1 MIDELKKQH
10 QEMTQRIERIRGFF
24 DVDNKLKE
32 LEAVDKEVA
41 GPKFWDDNQAAQQTL
56 QKRSNLQR
64 GVNLWKD
71 LAKENDD
78 LGAML
83 VLLGEEEDDSLL
95 GECEAIVTSLK
106 KQLEAAELKAM
117 LSGESDGNNAILAIN
132 SGAGGTESQDWAE
145 MLLRMYI
152 RWGERNDYKAEVLDM
167 QYGEEAGIKSAT
179 VNFTGDYAYGYL
191 KAEIGVHRLVRISPF
206 DSNKRR
212 HTSFASVFVYPEVA
226 EDVEVEI
233 NPDDLKIDVYRASG
247 PGGQGVN
254 TTDSAVRITHQPTGI
269 VVLCQNERSQHKNK
283 ASAMKVLRSRLHEVE
298 MEKKDEEKKAKEK
311 DKKKIEWGS
320 QIRSYV
326 LHPYRMAKDL
336 RTGVEMGNVDA
347 VLDGDLGRFIEA
359 YLLKENVTA

>member
-1 MIDELKKQH
+1 MAAP
-10 QEMTQRIERIRGFF
+10 GFWN
-24 DVDNKLKE
+24 DNE
-32 LEAVDKEVA
+32 
-41 GPKFWDDNQAAQQTL
+41 AAQKIQQQRANL
-56 QKRSNLQR
+56 LRS
-64 GVNLWKD
+64 VNLWKN

-78 LGAML
+78 LEAML
-83 VLLGEEEDDSLL
+83 ALLAEEADDSLL
-95 GECEAIVTSLK
+95 GECETMVSGMEK
-106 KQLEAAELKAM
+106 NLEEAELKAM

-145 MLLRMYI
+145 MLLRMYV
-152 RWGERNDYKAEVLDM
+152 RWGERNDYKTEVLDM

-179 VNFTGDYAYGYL
+179 VGFTGDYAYGYL

-206 DSNKRR
+206 DANKRR

-233 NPDDLKIDVYRASG
+233 RDDDLKIDVYRASG

-269 VVLCQNERSQHKNK
+269 VVQCQNERSQHKNK
-283 ASAMKVLRSRLHEVE
+283 ASAMKVLRARLYELE

-311 DKKKIEWGS
+311 AKKKIEWGS

-336 RTGVEMGNVDA
+336 RTGVEMSNVDA
-347 VLDGDLGRFIEA
+347 VLDGDIGRFIEA
-359 YLLKENVTA
+359 FLLKETANA